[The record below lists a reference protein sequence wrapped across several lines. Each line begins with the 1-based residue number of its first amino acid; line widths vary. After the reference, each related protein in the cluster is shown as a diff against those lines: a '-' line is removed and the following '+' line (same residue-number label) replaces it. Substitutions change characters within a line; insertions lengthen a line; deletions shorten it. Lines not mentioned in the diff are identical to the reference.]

1 MKGRTVL
8 EVGADGV
15 AIITITN
22 PPLNLL
28 SVDVMLSL
36 KESIEEALPREN
48 VKAIV
53 VTGSGGKFSG
63 GFDVSVFGGSDGRK
77 ENQKVGFMSI
87 EFLTDVLEA
96 ASKPIV
102 AAIGGPA
109 LGGGFEVALACH
121 ARISTSTAQLG
132 LPELQFGLIPGLGGT
147 QRLPRLVGLTKALE
161 MMLMSTP
168 VTGQDAHIL
177 GLVDS
182 VAPTDELVNTA
193 RSWAL
198 QILARRRPWVTS
210 LHRTDKLESLAEARA
225 ILKVTRCQAQEQAPN
240 LRHQLICINVIEE
253 GIISGPRIGLLKE
266 AEALEDLR
274 QSEITRSLVHI
285 FFARRGTSKI
295 AGITDLGLTPR
306 KVNRI
311 AVVGGGLM
319 GSGIATALIV
329 SDYHVVLKEV
339 NESSLL
345 DGIGRVKVNL
355 ESQVKRGKMT
365 QEKIERTLSRLNGVL
380 SYDSFKDVD
389 LVIEA
394 VAENL
399 CLKQQILFDI
409 EKYCPQH
416 SIFACNTSA
425 FDLNA
430 IGERTK
436 SQNRIIGAHFFCPAY
451 VTPLLEIVRTERT
464 SPQVIVDLLDV
475 GKRIKKTPV
484 VVGNCTGFAIGRMFF
499 PYSQSA
505 MLLVE
510 RGADVYRVDH
520 AITKFGMPLGP
531 FRVVDRVGFEVA
543 IATSNHYVKAYPE
556 RAFKPMLISV
566 LQEENRAG
574 ESTRKGF
581 YLYDDNGKASPDPDI
596 QKYVERAQSTSDVTL
611 MKLSD
616 GDIVE
621 MIFFPIVNEACR
633 ILAEGVAV
641 KASDLD
647 IASVLGMEFPAY
659 RGGII
664 FWANS
669 IGSTYI
675 CSKLKDWSMTHGDF
689 FKPCA
694 YLVER
699 AAKGASLGASVEQA
713 NSRL

>member
-8 EVGADGV
+8 EVGADEV
-15 AIITITN
+15 AVITISN

-36 KESIEEALPREN
+36 KESVEEALLRGN

-53 VTGSGGKFSG
+53 ITGSGGNFSG
-63 GFDVSVFGGSDGRK
+63 GFDVSIFGGSAKRRK
-77 ENQKVGFMSI
+77 ENRKVGFMSV
-87 EFLTDVLEA
+87 EFLTDILE
-96 ASKPIV
+96 V

-161 MMLMSTP
+161 MML
-168 VTGQDAHIL
+168 DAHIL

-182 VAPTDELVNTA
+182 IAPSDELVNTA

-198 QILARRRPWVTS
+198 QILERRRPWVTS
-210 LHRTDKLESLAEARA
+210 LHRTDKLEPLAEART
-225 ILKVTRCQAQEQAPN
+225 ILKIARHHSRKRAPN
-240 LRHQLICINVIEE
+240 LRHPLVCIDIIEE
-253 GIISGPRIGLLKE
+253 GIISGPRIGLQKE
-266 AEALEDLR
+266 AEALEELR
-274 QSEITRSLVHI
+274 QSIISRSLVHI

-295 AGITDLGLTPR
+295 SGITDLGLTPR

-311 AVVGGGLM
+311 AVVGGGQM

-345 DGIGRVKVNL
+345 DGIDRVKANL
-355 ESQVKRGKMT
+355 VSQVKRRKIA
-365 QEKIERTLSRLNGVL
+365 QEKIERALSRLNGVL

-394 VAENL
+394 VPENL
-399 CLKQQILFDI
+399 SLKQQIFSDI
-409 EKYCPQH
+409 EKCCPQC
-416 SIFACNTSA
+416 SVFACNTST

-436 SQNRIIGAHFFCPAY
+436 SQNRIIGAHFFYPAH

-464 SPQVIVDLLDV
+464 SPQVIVDFLDV
-475 GKRIKKTPV
+475 AKRIKKTPV
-484 VVGNCTGFAIGRMFF
+484 VVGNCTGFAVGRMFF

-510 RGADVYRVDH
+510 CGADIYGVDQ

-531 FRVVDRVGFEVA
+531 FRLIDRIGFEVA
-543 IATSNHYVKAYPE
+543 NVTFNQYVAAYPE
-556 RAFKPMLISV
+556 RSFKPMLISV

-581 YLYDDNGKASPDPDI
+581 YLYDDNSKASPDPDI
-596 QKYVERAQSTSDVTL
+596 KKYVE
-611 MKLSD
+611 K
-616 GDIVE
+616 DIVD

-647 IASVLGMEFPAY
+647 IASVLGMDFPVY

-675 CSKLKDWSMTHGDF
+675 CSKLNDWSMTYGDF

-699 AAKGASLGASVEQA
+699 AAKGTSLDREGIAGVSQMSSSGHKQQKQV
-713 NSRL
+713 